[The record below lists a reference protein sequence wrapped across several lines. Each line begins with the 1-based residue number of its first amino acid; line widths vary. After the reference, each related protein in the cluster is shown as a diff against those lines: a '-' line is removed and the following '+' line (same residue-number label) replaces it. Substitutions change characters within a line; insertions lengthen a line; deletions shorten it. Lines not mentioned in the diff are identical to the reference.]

1 MSPSSQLTSSG
12 VPRRRQRHFNSSWPR
27 TKRGVHIGP
36 PASLVSDESPLNG
49 DHKMGGTSCGFL
61 FVFHRLTATYEEV
74 RYNFFSLDGTDE
86 QRFLHPLTDVSA
98 RSRARSPLNVMSN
111 KVEHTGDKGWED
123 RSRGSKEAVE
133 LRAILIK
140 SYAGFGDIR
149 HSRWLWQDVLV
160 TTMALSVPVSQDLS
174 LIRLVVYTL
183 SSLNE

>member
-1 MSPSSQLTSSG
+1 M
-12 VPRRRQRHFNSSWPR
+12 NN
-27 TKRGVHIGP
+27 
-36 PASLVSDESPLNG
+36 A
-49 DHKMGGTSCGFL
+49 
-61 FVFHRLTATYEEV
+61 
-74 RYNFFSLDGTDE
+74 FST
-86 QRFLHPLTDVSA
+86 PLTDVSA
-98 RSRARSPLNVMSN
+98 RSRARLPLNVMSN